1 VLVDFYHLV
10 ASPIERVLPRICERL
25 LEGGERLLVVAQ
37 GDYLD
42 RLDSLLWSYSRA
54 SFLPHGQAAAGNSD
68 SQPVLLSTE
77 CQPTNGANNVALV
90 DGVWREAALGFHR
103 AFYFFDTERIEEA
116 RASWKMLKDR
126 PETERRYWKQ
136 DEAGKWIQG
145 P

>member
-1 VLVDFYHLV
+1 MLVDFYHLV

-42 RLDSLLWSYSRA
+42 RLDSLLWSYSRT
-54 SFLPHGQAAAGNSD
+54 SFLPHGQAAAGNGD
-68 SQPVLLSTE
+68 RQPVLLSTE
-77 CQPTNGANNVALV
+77 CQPVNGAKNVALV
-90 DGVWREAALGFHR
+90 DGVWRDAALGFDR
-103 AFYFFDTERIEEA
+103 TFYFFETERIEEA